1 MKSKVISLYKDFLQ
15 AATQKH
21 IEFVDSVYHLGE
33 KNYQNGGDILVE
45 TFTPQEILQQFKDL
59 KDVYEYVGLKL
70 EQGLNT
76 RWGEDSDPQLV
87 RYEGYTSSWED

>member
-15 AATQKH
+15 AATQEQ

-45 TFTPQEILQQFKDL
+45 TFSPQEILQQFKDL
-59 KDVYEYVGLKL
+59 KDAYEYVGLKL

-76 RWGEDSDPQLV
+76 RGGEDYDPQLV
-87 RYEGYTSSWED
+87 RYEGYISSWED